1 MTRARDRANGLGG
14 ATGGNGELVF
24 HESEVSIDSSYTIST
39 NFNAMTP
46 GPVSIA
52 SGVTVTVPSGS
63 VWVVV

>member
-14 ATGGNGELVF
+14 AAGAAGELVF
-24 HESEVSIDSSYTIST
+24 FESETSIDNSYTITT
-39 NFNAMTP
+39 NCNAMTP

-63 VWVVV
+63 VWTVV

>member
-14 ATGGNGELVF
+14 ATGANGELAF
-24 HESEVSIDSSYTIST
+24 FENEVSIDSSYTITT
-39 NFNAMTP
+39 NYNAMSS